1 MDFWNSVYYFYI
13 IWYMFCG
20 KQDENLV
27 VSHESPLFPI
37 RKVHEPCKNFF
48 QGLMQAAFF
57 QDVEEVEE
65 NRQGA
70 QKNHFI
76 ELAAPCSFKRTYIS
90 QAKMRS

>member
-1 MDFWNSVYYFYI
+1 MAFWDSVYYFYI
-13 IWYMFCG
+13 LWHMFCG

-57 QDVEEVEE
+57 
-65 NRQGA
+65 
-70 QKNHFI
+70 
-76 ELAAPCSFKRTYIS
+76 
-90 QAKMRS
+90 